1 MRMLTHER
9 LSKVVAH
16 ALRHEPWL
24 YELELDDEG
33 WVPVDELLE
42 ALAAKGSDWAGL
54 GASDIEAMLAS
65 SSKQRYELA
74 AGRIRALYGHSVPGR
89 LAKQKAVP
97 PEILYHGTSPP
108 AWVTIRSAGLAPMGR
123 QYVHLSVDEVMAGQV
138 GRRKAARAVVVRVR
152 AGEAA
157 RNGVPFYRG
166 NEHVWLADGV
176 PARYLEAVDGASRP
190 PPCAS

>member
-1 MRMLTHER
+1 MTTPTPER

-33 WVPVDELLE
+33 WVPVGQLLE
-42 ALAAKGSDWAGL
+42 ALRAKVSGGGGL
-54 GASDIEAMLAS
+54 GVGDIEAMVTS
-65 SSKQRYELA
+65 SPKQRYQLES
-74 AGRIRALYGHSVPGR
+74 GRIRARYGHSVPGR
-89 LAKQKAVP
+89 LAKERAAP
-97 PEILYHGTSPP
+97 PEILYHGTSPR
-108 AWVTIRSAGLAPMGR
+108 AWSAIRAQGLAPMGR

-138 GRRKAARAVVVRVR
+138 GHRKAARPVVVRVR
-152 AGEAA
+152 AGEAM

-176 PARYLEAVDGASRP
+176 PARYLEAVEGAS
-190 PPCAS
+190 